1 MNVNINRKNIDV
13 KQCMRIAPK
22 LALVAYVH
30 STQSGGE
37 TGEDAGRLSRFCMK
51 LIVA

>member
-1 MNVNINRKNIDV
+1 
-13 KQCMRIAPK
+13 MRIAPK

-37 TGEDAGRLSRFCMK
+37 TGEDGICDGTGIRDIAADRGL
-51 LIVA
+51 